1 MKNLE
6 KVFNNNKHP
15 EYFGK
20 NMKKWKS
27 EANVNE

>member
-6 KVFNNNKHP
+6 KVFNKHP

-20 NMKKWKS
+20 KMKKWKS

>member
-6 KVFNNNKHP
+6 KVFNKHS
-15 EYFGK
+15 EYFENK
-20 NMKKWKS
+20 IKKWKS